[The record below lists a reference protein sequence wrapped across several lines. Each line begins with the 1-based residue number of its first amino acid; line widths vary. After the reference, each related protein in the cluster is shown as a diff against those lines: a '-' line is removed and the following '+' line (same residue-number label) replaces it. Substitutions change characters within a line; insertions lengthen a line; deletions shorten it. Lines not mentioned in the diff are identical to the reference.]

1 MYRPIIIISTIIIL
15 TLAQDGQRPA
25 RIEKIF
31 ENPSELDAL
40 KRSLERNPFEVW
52 YFKDTFKSLEDMS
65 ITPEIYNKEA
75 VERTTTKDRLQNVMK
90 KALLGQN
97 IGVTV
102 MGGSISAGGGLINDY
117 SDLRGIYYRVFIDWW
132 QKTIQPFTG
141 SSIELRNLAVG
152 GTGSNFFSFC
162 YKTFMKPQDSMD
174 LIFLEFS
181 VSDYAILRNSQS
193 PMALS
198 LERLTRQLLKE
209 KNSSAVMFVNF
220 VPADLYIPL
229 CDNLENNG
237 QTMLAWHYGITSFS
251 IRDSLCPNT
260 RNKKFAAMFSSD
272 QNHPSILAHA
282 QMAMMIINSVRDAL
296 WRSIESSEQGVHHVP
311 SHDLPRSVYFIDDQ
325 GVIPDPLCY
334 TLITPDVTSK
344 FFNPSLSVRDI
355 ANVGF
360 KQVKDVSIGFDRIS
374 SGALNPERSRT
385 DGYGGWEAEKENSI
399 LKLQID
405 LPFGGLLSVNETRG
419 VVIVI
424 RSNGYGGKAEVWL
437 EKYKPG
443 IVVDT
448 YSTLEQTRLSTVAH
462 QVVSGSHVLNIKV
475 VRAGKFTL
483 CGVLARA
490 FWLEPMPS

>member
-52 YFKDTFKSLEDMS
+52 YFKDTFKSLEDML
-65 ITPEIYNKEA
+65 ITTEIYNKEA

-90 KALLGQN
+90 KALLGQHT
-97 IGVTV
+97 GVTI

-141 SSIELRNLAVG
+141 SNIELRNLAVG
-152 GTGSNFFSFC
+152 GT
-162 YKTFMKPQDSMD
+162 
-174 LIFLEFS
+174 
-181 VSDYAILRNSQS
+181 
-193 PMALS
+193 
-198 LERLTRQLLKE
+198 
-209 KNSSAVMFVNF
+209 
-220 VPADLYIPL
+220 
-229 CDNLENNG
+229 
-237 QTMLAWHYGITSFS
+237 
-251 IRDSLCPNT
+251 
-260 RNKKFAAMFSSD
+260 D

-296 WRSIESSEQGVHHVP
+296 RRSIESSEQGVHHVP

-355 ANVGF
+355 DNVGF

-374 SGALNPERSRT
+374 SGAFNPERSRT

-405 LPFGGLLSVNETRG
+405 LPFGGLLSVNETRA

-448 YSTLEQTRLSTVAH
+448 YSTLGHTQLKTVAH
-462 QVVSGSHVLNIKV
+462 HVTSGSHVLNIKV

-490 FWLEPMPS
+490 FWLEPVPS